1 MKKLAK
7 KLTKEWLKWKYGP
20 RCDDFTSGCVVCDK
34 WNCFDGLFG
43 KRDPFTL
50 EQEIKELEKDL
61 KWKKEMLQEF
71 LKDPTV
77 TPESTENKSTAPIG
91 DAIYPETSR
100 SQDSVP
106 S

>member
-61 KWKKEMLQEF
+61 KWKKHHNFWKLVYIYE
-71 LKDPTV
+71 
-77 TPESTENKSTAPIG
+77 ESLWLYSISFS
-91 DAIYPETSR
+91 YR
-100 SQDSVP
+100 YQ
-106 S
+106 

>member
-1 MKKLAK
+1 LKKIAK

-34 WNCFDGLFG
+34 WSCFDGLFG

-71 LKDPTV
+71 LH
-77 TPESTENKSTAPIG
+77 ENW
-91 DAIYPETSR
+91 ETK
-100 SQDSVP
+100 P
-106 S
+106 

>member
-20 RCDDFTSGCVVCDK
+20 RWDDFTSGCVVCYK

-71 LKDPTV
+71 LKDLTV
-77 TPESTENKSTAPIG
+77 TPESMVSESTAPIG
-91 DAIYPETSR
+91 DAIYPATSR